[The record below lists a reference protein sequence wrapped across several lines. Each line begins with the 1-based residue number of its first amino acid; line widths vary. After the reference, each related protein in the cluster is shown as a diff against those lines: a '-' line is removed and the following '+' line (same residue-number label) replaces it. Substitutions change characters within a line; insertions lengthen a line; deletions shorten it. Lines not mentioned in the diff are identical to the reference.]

1 MHTSKDVIVNACI
14 CLSILAVEHVQHT
27 HPHTH
32 TCTHTHTRMLT
43 HIMSLSRLSLS
54 RLSLSRLSLS
64 RSFSVCPLRAL
75 SLLLLVVRLLSLA
88 RSQTYTHSLA
98 CAREHAQSINFVQL
112 ASLRNSLATT
122 PSHDT
127 PSREERIHA
136 GRNCRIFATQF
147 IHSRHSIC

>member
-43 HIMSLSRLSLS
+43 HII
-54 RLSLSRLSLS
+54 SLSRLSLS